1 MADRSHL
8 SIGEVLSL
16 LQDDFPDVTISK
28 IRFLESQGLLDP
40 ERTPSGYRKFYEGD
54 IERLRWI
61 LRHQRDH
68 FLPLKV
74 IKDRLEESAARGL
87 VVPPDEP
94 MSPAEGAAAGG
105 DSTPQHMSSAPAV
118 EGEAAEGDDDFS
130 PIPAAVRARP
140 GRNLAGLPGAEPA
153 PITASVATAPA
164 PTAPPPAPPVSAPE
178 PTAVPEP
185 TPEPAPVAAARPAPV
200 GRPAPTMPRLPVPA
214 ETGDTPLDGGVSGG
228 SFSAEELLAATG
240 LEPRDLADLTRFGLV
255 VGRTVGGDT
264 FYDEDALVAARS
276 AAGFVKFGIEARHL
290 RMYKVAAEREAG
302 FMEQVVM
309 PLLKQR
315 NPTARQQAAETL
327 GELARLGDLMR
338 AALLRTALR
347 DHTEPR

>member
-1 MADRSHL
+1 MTSATADRSHL

-40 ERTPSGYRKFYEGD
+40 ERTPSGYRKFYQGD

-74 IKDRLEESAARGL
+74 MKDRLEEAAAAGL

-94 MSPAEGAAAGG
+94 
-105 DSTPQHMSSAPAV
+105 APAAPSATPSLF
-118 EGEAAEGDDDFS
+118 EDT
-130 PIPAAVRARP
+130 RAD
-140 GRNLAGLPGAEPA
+140 
-153 PITASVATAPA
+153 
-164 PTAPPPAPPVSAPE
+164 PPVAE
-178 PTAVPEP
+178 
-185 TPEPAPVAAARPAPV
+185 PEPAPEVSEPPAAKKVPPAKAPEAKPPPATV
-200 GRPAPTMPRLPVPA
+200 RSERPAPTMPALPVRPSVN
-214 ETGDTPLDGGVSGG
+214 PLDGGPTGVS
-228 SFSAEELLAATG
+228 FTIEELSEASGLSADELDELGRYGLLTG
-240 LEPRDLADLTRFGLV
+240 HLV
-255 VGRTVGGDT
+255 AGDT
-264 FYDEDALVAARS
+264 FYDGDALVVARTAAAFLR
-276 AAGFVKFGIEARHL
+276 FGIEARHL

-315 NPTARQQAAETL
+315 NPTARQQAADNL
-327 GELARLGDLMR
+327 GELAGLGERLR
-338 AALLRTALR
+338 AALLRAALR
-347 DHTEPR
+347 DHTDLR

>member
-1 MADRSHL
+1 MTSATADRSHL

-40 ERTPSGYRKFYEGD
+40 ERTPSGYRKFYEAD

-74 IKDRLEESAARGL
+74 MKDRLEDAANQGL

-94 MSPAEGAAAGG
+94 PAQPPAVAPSLFEDTEAPAAA
-105 DSTPQHMSSAPAV
+105 
-118 EGEAAEGDDDFS
+118 AE
-130 PIPAAVRARP
+130 PAAVAD
-140 GRNLAGLPGAEPA
+140 
-153 PITASVATAPA
+153 V
-164 PTAPPPAPPVSAPE
+164 VE
-178 PTAVPEP
+178 PTAGHPP
-185 TPEPAPVAAARPAPV
+185 SRGA
-200 GRPAPTMPRLPVPA
+200 RPAPTMPNLPVRPSMN
-214 ETGDTPLDGGVSGG
+214 PLDAGPTGVS
-228 SFSAEELLAATG
+228 FTLEELAEASGLTQRQLGELARYG
-240 LEPRDLADLTRFGLV
+240 LLV
-255 VGRTVGGDT
+255 GNTVAGET
-264 FYDEDALVAARS
+264 FYDGDALIVART
-276 AAGFVKFGIEARHL
+276 AAGFVRFGIEARHL

-315 NPTARQQAAETL
+315 NPTARQQAADNL
-327 GELARLGDLMR
+327 GELAGLGEQLR
-338 AALLRTALR
+338 AALLRSALR
-347 DHTEPR
+347 DSVVGRDAVAGRLG

>member
-1 MADRSHL
+1 MADRAHL

-16 LQDDFPDVTISK
+16 LQDDFPDITISK

-74 IKDRLEESAARGL
+74 IKERLEESAAAGL

-94 MSPAEGAAAGG
+94 TPAVPAAEPDEPTAPARPPMRTPSLFADRAANAAREGAAPAG
-105 DSTPQHMSSAPAV
+105 
-118 EGEAAEGDDDFS
+118 
-130 PIPAAVRARP
+130 
-140 GRNLAGLPGAEPA
+140 AG
-153 PITASVATAPA
+153 S
-164 PTAPPPAPPVSAPE
+164 
-178 PTAVPEP
+178 
-185 TPEPAPVAAARPAPV
+185 PVAAPHVPAEPPARPAPAATPTEAPAPSPS
-200 GRPAPTMPRLPVPA
+200 RPARAAPAMPALPPRAPA
-214 ETGDTPLDGGVSGG
+214 NPLDGGPSSVSLTID
-228 SFSAEELLAATG
+228 ELVEATG
-240 LEPRDLADLTRFGLV
+240 LTHRELGELSRFGLLN
-255 VGRTVGGDT
+255 GYQVGGDT
-264 FYDEDALVAARS
+264 FYDGDALVVART
-276 AAGFVKFGIEARHL
+276 AAGFMRFGIEARHL

-315 NPTARQQAAETL
+315 NPTARQQAADNL
-327 GELARLGDLMR
+327 GELAQLGEQLR
-338 AALLRTALR
+338 SALLRGALSAHTA
-347 DHTEPR
+347 PR

>member
-1 MADRSHL
+1 MTSATADRSHL

-40 ERTPSGYRKFYEGD
+40 ERTPSGYRKFYQGD

-74 IKDRLEESAARGL
+74 MKDRLEEAAAAGL

-94 MSPAEGAAAGG
+94 PAATKSGTPSLFEHSGEDATDAPAE
-105 DSTPQHMSSAPAV
+105 V
-118 EGEAAEGDDDFS
+118 E
-130 PIPAAVRARP
+130 
-140 GRNLAGLPGAEPA
+140 
-153 PITASVATAPA
+153 A
-164 PTAPPPAPPVSAPE
+164 PTATTTKAPSRERTEASGPGR
-178 PTAVPEP
+178 
-185 TPEPAPVAAARPAPV
+185 AA
-200 GRPAPTMPRLPVPA
+200 RPAPTMPELPVRPSVN
-214 ETGDTPLDGGVSGG
+214 PLDGGPTGVS
-228 SFSAEELLAATG
+228 FTLAELADASGLSPADLDELARYGLLAG
-240 LEPRDLADLTRFGLV
+240 H
-255 VGRTVGGDT
+255 TVAGDT
-264 FYDEDALVAARS
+264 FYDGDALVVARS
-276 AAGFVKFGIEARHL
+276 AAAFLRFGIEARHL

-315 NPTARQQAAETL
+315 NPTARQQAADNL
-327 GELARLGDLMR
+327 GELAGLGEQLR
-338 AALLRTALR
+338 SALLRGALR
-347 DHTEPR
+347 DHTDLR